1 MASHAE
7 SVKLRAV
14 LPLTKTHLLPLLFL
28 PVYGGRKG
36 AAQDQAGPP
45 DSLVP
50 RGTAQPICIWG
61 HFCLKCTEQGQ
72 QDVSAGKVRI
82 AKSVNLS

>member
-1 MASHAE
+1 MAYHAE
-7 SVKLRAV
+7 SVKLRTA
-14 LPLTKTHLLPLLFL
+14 LPLTKTNLLSLLFL

-36 AAQDQAGPP
+36 VAQDQAGPP
-45 DSLVP
+45 SSLVP

-61 HFCLKCTEQGQ
+61 HFCLKSTEQGQ